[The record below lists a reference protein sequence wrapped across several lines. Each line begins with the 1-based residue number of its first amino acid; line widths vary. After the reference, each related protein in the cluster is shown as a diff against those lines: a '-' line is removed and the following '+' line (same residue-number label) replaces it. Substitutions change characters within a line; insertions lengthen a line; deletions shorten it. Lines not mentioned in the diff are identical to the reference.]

1 MGSNILKQMSVFLS
15 WDRGGEKVQNVAWN
29 V

>member
-1 MGSNILKQMSVFLS
+1 MGSNALKQMSVFLS
-15 WDRGGEKVQNVAWN
+15 WDRSGEIVQNVAWN